1 MTETRWKELA
11 EWPLMGAALAF
22 LVAAAVMVV
31 GQPVGPV
38 GAVTRV
44 VMAGTWLLF
53 FVDLAVRVALAKRRG
68 PWLLRHWYD
77 LAVLVLPV
85 LRPLRLLRLV
95 TMLGGM
101 RRSAGTE
108 VRGQAITY
116 AAGWAVVLLVVS
128 SLAALNAER
137 GAPGATIETWG
148 EALWWATVTVTS
160 VGYGDYSPVTPVGRA
175 IAVGLMFGGIALLAV
190 VTATLASW
198 ILERVAE
205 LDGAKVGD
213 AELGDAGEDRAGPGE
228 VSPAATRAQVT
239 ELAEEIAA
247 LRRELA
253 ARDARGAPPG
263 DFPHDPPGGSSV
275 SSGP

>member
-1 MTETRWKELA
+1 
-11 EWPLMGAALAF
+11 
-22 LVAAAVMVV
+22 
-31 GQPVGPV
+31 
-38 GAVTRV
+38 
-44 VMAGTWLLF
+44 
-53 FVDLAVRVALAKRRG
+53 
-68 PWLLRHWYD
+68 
-77 LAVLVLPV
+77 
-85 LRPLRLLRLV
+85 
-95 TMLGGM
+95 
-101 RRSAGTE
+101 
-108 VRGQAITY
+108 
-116 AAGWAVVLLVVS
+116 
-128 SLAALNAER
+128 
-137 GAPGATIETWG
+137 TWG

-253 ARDARGAPPG
+253 ARD
-263 DFPHDPPGGSSV
+263 
-275 SSGP
+275 